1 MRENEERNVN
11 SKEDK
16 RQNKESNE
24 RKEGKVPEVLKL

>member
-24 RKEGKVPEVLKL
+24 RKEGKV